1 MEITINE
8 QNIKPI
14 LKEILIDMLKNR
26 REEFVE
32 LIEEE
37 IEDIGIANAIS
48 EGNRNDFISEKNIL
62 TILEN

>member
-14 LKEILIDMLKNR
+14 IKEILIDMLKNR
-26 REEFVE
+26 QKEFIE
-32 LIEEE
+32 LIEEA

-48 EGNRNDFISEKNIL
+48 EGRKDDLVSEKSIL
-62 TILEN
+62 KILD

>member
-14 LKEILIDMLKNR
+14 IKEILIDMLKNR
-26 REEFVE
+26 QKEFIE
-32 LIEEE
+32 LIEEA

-48 EGNRNDFISEKNIL
+48 EGRKDDLVSERSIL
-62 TILEN
+62 KILD

>member
-32 LIEEE
+32 LIEEA